1 MKTNRSNGTTTNPHI
16 VHVRGETFGQSRE
29 RIETKISCDMPSF
42 RRSQKR
48 KLMKCASLFVGD
60 SIAQK
65 NGPVKGKIA
74 LFVHF
79 VSFAKVDGGRG
90 GQIR

>member
-1 MKTNRSNGTTTNPHI
+1 
-16 VHVRGETFGQSRE
+16 
-29 RIETKISCDMPSF
+29 
-42 RRSQKR
+42 
-48 KLMKCASLFVGD
+48 MKCASLFVGD
-60 SIAQK
+60 SITQK